1 MQSDSEGIE
10 VDAPDRLLERADVLA
25 TALGTSRSELLVAAL
40 RDYVENA
47 REGPLEGEVAAA
59 YYDDEITFEELTAL
73 VGTRRAA
80 DFRLLK
86 GQLESASVDGVPER

>member
-1 MQSDSEGIE
+1 MQSDSEGLE

-40 RDYVENA
+40 RDYLENA

-59 YYDDEITFEELTAL
+59 YYDDEIAYEELTAL
-73 VGTRRAA
+73 VGKRRAA

-86 GQLESASVDGVPER
+86 RQLEEASVDGSPDP

>member
-1 MQSDSEGIE
+1 MQSDSEGLE

-59 YYDDEITFEELTAL
+59 YYDDEVTFEELTAL
-73 VGTRRAA
+73 VGKRRAA

-86 GQLESASVDGVPER
+86 RQLEEASVDGSPEQ